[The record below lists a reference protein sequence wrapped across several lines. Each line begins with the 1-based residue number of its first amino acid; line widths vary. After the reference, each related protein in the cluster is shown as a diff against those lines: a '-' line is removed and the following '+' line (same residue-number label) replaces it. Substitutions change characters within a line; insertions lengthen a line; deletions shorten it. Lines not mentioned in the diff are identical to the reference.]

1 MITAAFEWE
10 FKRNYPRGITK
21 SKKTID
27 AEKKVTDIINDLI
40 KNNTGKSK
48 EIFKFLKK
56 LIKSDNLESRIIE
69 YGKDYGNISD
79 IFGNHLYGLNK
90 EKLNYKQ
97 MGKRLSDQRNHFA
110 HGDIDKEFIGLS
122 LLDLIYLEYVI
133 YIMQLKFYGL
143 DDDAIKYS
151 INDLFR
157 CNLSL

>member
-1 MITAAFEWE
+1 
-10 FKRNYPRGITK
+10 
-21 SKKTID
+21 
-27 AEKKVTDIINDLI
+27 
-40 KNNTGKSK
+40 
-48 EIFKFLKK
+48 
-56 LIKSDNLESRIIE
+56 
-69 YGKDYGNISD
+69 
-79 IFGNHLYGLNK
+79 
-90 EKLNYKQ
+90 